1 MTEST
6 DTNLTNPEKS
16 PPEKPPSNLFARIT
30 GINTGWI
37 RSLLIPTLALLVAL
51 IFGAVF
57 VALTDLEALA
67 LLKEDF
73 GGGLR
78 LMAEGVGLAY
88 KALFTGAFGSVY
100 GLSETLFAATPLLL
114 TGLAVALGFRA
125 GLFNIGANGQMLIGG
140 MAALWVALHLNLPG
154 FIHIPLAILAAI
166 IGGALWGGISGL
178 LKAITGAHEVITTIM
193 LNFIAFFLVEYL
205 LTVPV
210 FQEAGKINPISE
222 FVPLSARFPQVF
234 GADYRVS
241 IGLLI
246 AVAAAIF
253 VSWLLFRSSWGF
265 EFRAVGFNPTAS
277 RFAGM
282 KVQSLLVLV
291 MGFSGALAGIAGA
304 NQVLGFSPY
313 QVTSAF
319 AGTIGFDAIALALL
333 GQSHPVGVVWAA
345 LLFGALKAGGRAMQ
359 ASAQIPLDL
368 VVVIQALIIVFIAA
382 PELVRAIFRVK
393 PPEKE
398 KTQITKGWGG

>member
-1 MTEST
+1 MTKST
-6 DTNLTNPEKS
+6 DTNLINPEKS
-16 PPEKPPSNLFARIT
+16 PPEKPPSNLFARFT

-37 RSLLIPTLALLVAL
+37 RSLLLPTLALFVAM

-57 VALTDLEALA
+57 IALTDLEALA

-154 FIHIPLAILAAI
+154 YIHIPLAILAAI
-166 IGGALWGGISGL
+166 IGGALWAGISGL

-205 LTVPV
+205 LTVPM
-210 FQEAGKINPISE
+210 FQQAGKINPISE
-222 FVPLSARFPQVF
+222 FVPPFCA
-234 GADYRVS
+234 VS
-241 IGLLI
+241 
-246 AVAAAIF
+246 
-253 VSWLLFRSSWGF
+253 
-265 EFRAVGFNPTAS
+265 T
-277 RFAGM
+277 
-282 KVQSLLVLV
+282 
-291 MGFSGALAGIAGA
+291 
-304 NQVLGFSPY
+304 
-313 QVTSAF
+313 
-319 AGTIGFDAIALALL
+319 
-333 GQSHPVGVVWAA
+333 
-345 LLFGALKAGGRAMQ
+345 
-359 ASAQIPLDL
+359 DL
-368 VVVIQALIIVFIAA
+368 
-382 PELVRAIFRVK
+382 
-393 PPEKE
+393 
-398 KTQITKGWGG
+398 WS